1 MAKAPIRLGR
11 WLHTGWDMAGI
22 TALLIIIVEFVS
34 LGLLAIFDTDPKQRD
49 FRLDSDAY
57 AGAPWVVGYFEEDA
71 KLRTQWNSYTYW
83 KMAPFDGRYIHIDD
97 NGRRQNG
104 LPADA
109 DGPSVFMFG
118 GSTMWGTGSR
128 DAYTI
133 PSQVAA
139 ALSSQ
144 GVRADVVNFGEI
156 GYVSTQEVLAL
167 MLELRE
173 GNVPDVVVFYDG
185 INDVT
190 SAIHNG
196 FPGIPHN
203 EYRRRA
209 EFNLLSRHRADD
221 YNREFI
227 SRLINHSATVRIARA
242 ILYRIGPKEP
252 VAKATTADFRAS
264 VDLTG
269 GVANAYVKN
278 IEIVQMLAKQYE
290 FTALFYLQPVIFGK
304 TELSPYEEMQVEAA
318 MAYREFF
325 ESCYV
330 KIKRKMTH
338 VYGFRDISSI
348 LANREEPCFLDFM
361 HIDEA
366 ANGLVAEAIA
376 RDLMM
381 ALPSDASHGGSG
393 H

>member
-1 MAKAPIRLGR
+1 MAKAPVRLGR
-11 WLHTGWDMAGI
+11 WLHTGWDIAGI

-34 LGLLAIFDTDPKQRD
+34 LGLLALLDTDPKKRD

-71 KLRTQWNSYTYW
+71 KLRARWKPYTYW
-83 KMAPFDGRYIHIDD
+83 AMAPFDGRYIHIDD
-97 NGRRQNG
+97 DGRRRTV
-104 LPADA
+104 LSADT
-109 DGPSVFMFG
+109 DRPRVFMFG

-133 PSQVAA
+133 PSQVSA
-139 ALSSQ
+139 ALHRRS
-144 GVRADVVNFGEI
+144 VHANIVNFGEI
-156 GYVSTQEVLAL
+156 GYVSTQGVLAL
-167 MLELRE
+167 MLELRK

-221 YNREFI
+221 YNRGFI
-227 SRLINHSATVRIARA
+227 SRYINASATVRIVRSL
-242 ILYRIGPKEP
+242 LYRIGPKEP
-252 VAKATTADFRAS
+252 VAKVKSVAPHADP
-264 VDLTG
+264 DLAA
-269 GVANAYVKN
+269 GVSNAYVNN
-278 IEIVQMLAKQYE
+278 IEIVQMLAKHNG

-304 TELSPYEEMQVEAA
+304 STLSPYEEMQLSAA
-318 MAYREFF
+318 TPYREFF
-325 ESCYV
+325 ESCYRA
-330 KIKRKMTH
+330 ITEETSH
-338 VYGFRDISSI
+338 VAGFRD
-348 LANREEPCFLDFM
+348 DFM
-361 HIDEA
+361 HIDED
-366 ANGLVAEAIA
+366 ANGLVAEEIA
-376 RDLMM
+376 RDLM
-381 ALPSDASHGGSG
+381 AVLETETSYGGSG